1 MKRSAIDV
9 VRRGFENALAN
20 WPLILIRIAEGVV
33 FGAII
38 IGSIIAAVIPLLI
51 SAGLSKDTD
60 YRNPEN
66 VAQLLVTLV
75 IEHWILVLY
84 LLALFLLILG
94 VLMALH
100 SFVEAGCARIYID
113 GERTPGLKAFAADRW
128 FRGGVGGWWAVFW
141 IYNLAW
147 SVGALVLLGPLVLT
161 IAGMLV
167 VGETAGRVIIGCAG
181 LGVTLLLLL
190 PTAILI
196 GMWTQKAI
204 AVCVARTLGAVEAL
218 RAARREIKLD
228 FGRHLAVAL
237 VLMVIGFMAAMVV
250 SGMSFPLSIGNH
262 RRVSFLPLLFAP
274 MQLALSFVQS
284 IVSAAVRAWSL
295 ASFVALT
302 EERP

>member
-9 VRRGFENALAN
+9 IRRGFENALAN

-33 FGAII
+33 FGVIV
-38 IGSIIAAVIPLLI
+38 IGAIIAAVVPVLVT
-51 SAGLSKDTD
+51 AGFSNDVD

-66 VAQLLVTLV
+66 VAVLIVGLFV
-75 IEHWILVLY
+75 EHWILVLY
-84 LLALFLLILG
+84 LFALFLLILG
-94 VLMALH
+94 VLMAIH

-113 GERTPGLKAFAADRW
+113 GERTAGFKAFAADRW
-128 FRGGVGGWWAVFW
+128 LRGGVGGWWAVFW

-147 SVGALVLLGPLVLT
+147 SVGALILLGPLVLT
-161 IAGMLV
+161 MAGMLA
-167 VGETAGRVIIGCAG
+167 VGGPAGRVAIGCAG
-181 LGVTLLLLL
+181 LAVTLLLLV

-204 AVCVARTLGAVEAL
+204 VVCVARTLGAAEAL

-237 VLMVIGFMAAMVV
+237 VLMVIGFIAAMVI
-250 SGMSFPLSIGNH
+250 SGVSFPFSLGQNRH
-262 RRVSFLPLLFAP
+262 AGFFPLLFAP
-274 MQLALSFVQS
+274 VQIALTFVQS
-284 IVSAAVRAWSL
+284 IASAAVHAWSL

-302 EERP
+302 EER